1 MTAKSFFLFAHFDVV
16 HRNLVPEAFSS
27 IFKVKHLKFE
37 MIAKEVQKREVLF
50 LNDVLVAVAVLLS

>member
-1 MTAKSFFLFAHFDVV
+1 MTAKSFFLFADFFHT
-16 HRNLVPEAFSS
+16 FSS

-37 MIAKEVQKREVLF
+37 IIAKEVQKREVLF

>member
-27 IFKVKHLKFE
+27 IFQVRHLKFE

-50 LNDVLVAVAVLLS
+50 LNDVVAVAVLVS